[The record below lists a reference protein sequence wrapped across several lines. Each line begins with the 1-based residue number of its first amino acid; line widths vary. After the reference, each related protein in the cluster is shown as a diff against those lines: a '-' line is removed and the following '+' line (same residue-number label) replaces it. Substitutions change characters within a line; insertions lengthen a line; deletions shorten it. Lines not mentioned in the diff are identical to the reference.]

1 MRRGFA
7 FPCSSGSGYG
17 RPIAMGDKRTKV
29 LFVSHNHPAVQP
41 GGAEQYALE
50 FYEALRGSEDI
61 EPFFLARA
69 PVPDPALSPRQ
80 GHTKIASVNDDPNQY
95 FIHTDTASWNWLF
108 DRSND
113 KDALNGAYRDLLQA
127 IEPDV
132 VHFQHTLFIGYDAIR
147 VTRNALPDAPIL
159 YTLHDFIPIC
169 HRNGQMVRTIH
180 NRLCREASPRRCY
193 ECFPQHSP
201 QLFFMRERFVK
212 SQLSLVDRFVAP
224 SHFLMQRY
232 IEWGIP
238 ADRIMFEDYG
248 RLPVEPVA
256 DERTDQGTPRNRFS
270 LFGQFTPFKGA
281 DLLLEAMKNL
291 GDDFKGHLWI
301 RGANLEVQ
309 SQEFQDRFKPL
320 LEETRKTVTV
330 GGSYNRSQLATL
342 MAGID
347 WVVVPSIWWENSPL
361 VIQEAFL
368 HGRPVI
374 CSDIGGMAEKVTNE
388 VDGLHFRRGDAEH
401 LAEVIERAA
410 TTPGLWEQLHAGIP
424 PVHAM
429 GDHVNNMTAVYRD
442 LLKRGAARSA
452 GARALAGLSS
462 A

>member
-1 MRRGFA
+1 
-7 FPCSSGSGYG
+7 
-17 RPIAMGDKRTKV
+17 MGDRHTKV
-29 LFVSHNHPAVQP
+29 LFVTHNHPAVQP
-41 GGAEQYALE
+41 GGAEQYAFE
-50 FYEALRGSEDI
+50 FYEALRSSEEV

-69 PVPDPALSPRQ
+69 PVPDPAVSPRHA
-80 GHTKIASVNDDPNQY
+80 HTVIASVNDDPNQH
-95 FIHTDTASWNWLF
+95 FMHTDQASWDWLF
-108 DRSND
+108 ERSHE
-113 KDALNGAYRDLLQA
+113 KRPLTTAYRDLLEA

-180 NRLCREASPRRCY
+180 NRLCREASPRRCH
-193 ECFPQHSP
+193 ECYPQHSQ

-212 SQLSLVDRFVAP
+212 SQLALVDRFIAP
-224 SHFLMQRY
+224 SHFLRQRY

-238 ADRIMFEDYG
+238 PDRIMFEDYG
-248 RLPVEPVA
+248 RLPVEPV
-256 DERTDQGTPRNRFS
+256 TDDRGGEDRPRNRFAF
-270 LFGQFTPFKGA
+270 FGQFTPFKGA
-281 DLLLEAMKNL
+281 DLLLEAMKIL
-291 GDDFKGHLWI
+291 GDEFAGHLWI

-320 LEETRKTVTV
+320 LEETSDTVTV
-330 GGSYNRSQLATL
+330 GGSYNRSQLAKL
-342 MAGID
+342 MAAVD

-374 CSDIGGMAEKVTNE
+374 CSDIGGMAEKVTND
-388 VDGLHFRRGDAEH
+388 VDGLHFRRGDADH

-410 TTPGLWEQLHAGIP
+410 TTPGLWERLRAGIP
-424 PVHAM
+424 AVHGM
-429 GDHVNNMTAVYRD
+429 DEHVAKMTRVYRE
-442 LLKRGAARSA
+442 LIEQGVQRSA
-452 GARALAGLSS
+452 GERGLAGIPS

>member
-1 MRRGFA
+1 
-7 FPCSSGSGYG
+7 
-17 RPIAMGDKRTKV
+17 MGNKRTKV

-50 FYEALRGSEDI
+50 LYEALRCSEDI

-69 PVPDPALSPRQ
+69 PVPDTALSPRHA
-80 GHTKIASVNDDPNQY
+80 HTVIASVNDDPNQY
-95 FIHTDTASWNWLF
+95 FMHTDQASWNWLF
-108 DRSND
+108 ERSNE
-113 KDALNGAYRDLLQA
+113 KGALTLSYRDLLEA
-127 IEPDV
+127 IQPDV

-147 VTRNALPDAPIL
+147 MTRNALPNAPIL

-180 NRLCREASPRRCY
+180 NRLCREASPRRCN
-193 ECFPQHSP
+193 ECYPQHSP
-201 QLFFMRERFVK
+201 QLFFMRERFVR

-224 SHFLMQRY
+224 SRFLMHRY

-248 RLPVEPVA
+248 RLPVEPIA
-256 DERTDQGTPRNRFS
+256 DSGNDHVDRPRNRFAF
-270 LFGQFTPFKGA
+270 FGQFTPFKGA
-281 DLLLEAMKNL
+281 DLLLEAMKIL
-291 GDDFKGHLWI
+291 GDGFAGHLWI

-320 LEETRKTVTV
+320 LEETSDTVTV
-330 GGSYNRSQLATL
+330 GGSYNRSQIAKL
-342 MAGID
+342 MAAVD

-361 VIQEAFL
+361 VIQEAFQ

-374 CSDIGGMAEKVTNE
+374 CSDIGGMAEKVANG
-388 VDGLHFRRGDAEH
+388 VDGLHFRRGDADH

-410 TTPGLWEQLHAGIP
+410 TTRGLWEQLRSGIP
-424 PVHAM
+424 TVHPM
-429 GDHVNNMTAVYRD
+429 DDHVANITGVYRE
-442 LLKRGAARSA
+442 LLQDGSSRPSGRRG
-452 GARALAGLSS
+452 LAGTPS